1 VIGSSNKKQESTVS
15 GGEMLR
21 RWCAYLLLT
30 SCAAFAGDG
39 LNPAHP
45 LQKDASTKL
54 PVTTSS
60 AQARNSFEK
69 AMRHYEQYR
78 IPETLQDLRAA
89 TKADPDFAQAFILLS
104 RVSPD
109 PAEQAS
115 TRERAKQLAAKVSP
129 SERLLIR
136 WLAGAQESNYLAAIS
151 AMNDL
156 LAKYPRDQRLAFL
169 AGDWLMEQQRYEQA
183 VAVLERAVAL
193 FPDYAA
199 ALNDLAYGYADLGKF
214 EMAFAAMDRY
224 VALEPDQPNPHDSY
238 GEILRMAG
246 KLDAA
251 LEQFRMSIRIDPNFG
266 SEVGVA
272 DTYAVMGK
280 EREAREEYDRAIVF
294 APSNADKVQRELQS
308 AVTWIRDNNR
318 KQAERALG
326 DVARHAHSA
335 GLAQLE
341 AEAHRILGM
350 YEPDPK
356 IAIKHLQAAQ
366 DVLREEH
373 QISASDRDEEQA
385 RILRVRATRL
395 VEIRDMDA
403 ATSAVKQLETMA
415 GNSRSRVIQLCYHG
429 TAGAVLVAQG
439 KFDEAIPHL
448 EEGAT
453 DPESMRLLWRAY
465 DSTGATP
472 EAQTIATKLAAFN
485 LPTVEQALV
494 VPQFRVSLVSQAGK
508 P

>member
-1 VIGSSNKKQESTVS
+1 
-15 GGEMLR
+15 MPR
-21 RWCAYLLLT
+21 RWYVCLLLFS
-30 SCAAFAGDG
+30 SCVALVGAKSK
-39 LNPAHP
+39 PAP
-45 LQKDASTKL
+45 SPQKNVIVKL
-54 PVTTSS
+54 PITTSS
-60 AQARNSFEK
+60 SQARISFEK
-69 AMRHYEQYR
+69 AMQEFEQYR
-78 IPETLQDLRAA
+78 VPETLQDLRAA

-104 RVSPD
+104 RLTPD
-109 PAEQAS
+109 PAEQLT
-115 TRERAKQLAAKVSP
+115 TRERAKHLAAKVSP
-129 SERLLIR
+129 SEQLLIR
-136 WLAGAQESNYLAAIS
+136 WVADAQENNYLPAIS

-156 LAKYPRDQRLAFL
+156 LEKYPRDQRLAYL
-169 AGDWLMEQQRYEQA
+169 AGDWLMGQKRYEQA
-183 VAVLERAVAL
+183 VTVLERAIAL
-193 FPDYAA
+193 YPDYAA
-199 ALNDLAYGYADLGKF
+199 ALNDLAYGYADLGNFDK
-214 EMAFAAMDRY
+214 AFATMDRY

-246 KLDAA
+246 RFDAA
-251 LEQFRMSIRIDPNFG
+251 LEQYRMSIRIDPNFG

-318 KQAERALG
+318 KQAERALS

-350 YEPDPK
+350 YESDPK
-356 IAIKHLQAAQ
+356 EAMKQLQTAQ
-366 DVLREEH
+366 DVLHEEH

-385 RILRVRATRL
+385 RILRVRVTRL
-395 VEIRDMDA
+395 IEIHDMD
-403 ATSAVKQLETMA
+403 SASNVLQRLETMA
-415 GNSRSRVIQLCYHG
+415 GTIRSEVIGLCYHG
-429 TAGAVLVAQG
+429 AAGAVLVAQG

-453 DPESMRLLWRAY
+453 DPESMRLLWRIY
-465 DSTGATP
+465 SSNGAASQ
-472 EAQTIATKLAAFN
+472 AQAIAMKLSALN
-485 LPTVEQALV
+485 LPTVEQALI
-494 VPQFRVSLVSQAGK
+494 VPHFRVSLVSQAGQ

>member
-1 VIGSSNKKQESTVS
+1 
-15 GGEMLR
+15 MLR
-21 RWCAYLLLT
+21 RWCLYLLLF
-30 SCAAFAGDG
+30 SSFPALVGAKS
-39 LNPAHP
+39 NPAQATP
-45 LQKDASTKL
+45 KNASTTV

-69 AMRHYEQYR
+69 AMREFEQYR

-89 TKADPDFAQAFILLS
+89 IKADPNFAQAFILIS
-104 RVSPD
+104 RMSQD

-115 TRERAKQLAAKVSP
+115 TRNRAKQLASKVSP
-129 SERLLIR
+129 SEQLLIR
-136 WLAGAQESNYLAAIS
+136 WLAGAQENNYVPAIS

-156 LAKYPRDQRLAFL
+156 LARYPRDQRLAYL
-169 AGDWLMEQQRYEQA
+169 AGDWLMQQQRYEQA
-183 VAVLERAVAL
+183 VAVLERALAL

-199 ALNDLAYGYADLGKF
+199 ALNDVAYGYADLGNF
-214 EMAFAAMDRY
+214 EKAFAAMDRY

-251 LEQFRMSIRIDPNFG
+251 LEQYRISIRIDSNFG
-266 SEVGVA
+266 SELGVA
-272 DTYAVMGK
+272 DTYALMGK

-294 APSNADKVQRELQS
+294 APSNADRVQRELQS
-308 AVTWIRDNNR
+308 AETWIRENNR
-318 KQAERALG
+318 KSAERALS

-335 GLAQLE
+335 GLARLE

-350 YEPDPK
+350 YEPDPR
-356 IAIKHLQAAQ
+356 AAMKHLQAAQ

-395 VEIRDMDA
+395 AELQDMNSA
-403 ATSAVKQLETMA
+403 SNAVKQLETMA
-415 GNSRSRVIQLCYHG
+415 GTSRSQVIQLCYHG
-429 TAGAVLVAQG
+429 AAGAVLVAQA
-439 KFDEAIPHL
+439 KFTEAIPHL

-465 DSTGATP
+465 NSTGATA
-472 EAQTIATKLAAFN
+472 EAQAIASKLAALN
-485 LPTVEQALV
+485 LPTVEQALI
-494 VPQFRVSLVSQAGK
+494 VPRFRLSLVSRAEQ